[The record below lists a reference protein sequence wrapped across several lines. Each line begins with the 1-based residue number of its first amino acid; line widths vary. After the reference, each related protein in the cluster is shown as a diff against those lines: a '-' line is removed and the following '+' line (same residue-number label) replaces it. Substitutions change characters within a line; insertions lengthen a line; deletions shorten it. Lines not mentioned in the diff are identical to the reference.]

1 MLVLETRMISGKQ
14 IIRLCVVAK
23 FWLPKTNR
31 MTKEFS
37 HKLDWEIISK
47 YLSGEMTESEQQ
59 VFEEEMEVN
68 PKYAEAIKAS
78 GKDLKNADSFLA
90 NEAFDTNNA
99 WTNVKNRIISEENT
113 NPVLPIYKTS
123 SLKMFMRVAAMILV
137 VFGLGLLAHTTYITV
152 YPNKSF
158 VCELNEAGKTITL
171 ADGSTITLNSNSK
184 LIYPRKFDKD
194 ERRVELIGE
203 AFFDIV
209 KNPNKAFII
218 KAKEA
223 EIKVLGT
230 SFNINAA
237 DDKVE
242 VLVKT
247 GKVQFSSIIAP
258 EKKLIL
264 TPGDFAIFKESSL
277 EKAISLDDNYMSWK
291 TRQMIFRNTKLH
303 EVARV
308 LNRTYQIQ
316 IIFQEAEIENLALN
330 STFDHEPL
338 DNILNYMCSPFN
350 LVYEKKGN
358 QILIKKNV
366 E

>member
-1 MLVLETRMISGKQ
+1 
-14 IIRLCVVAK
+14 
-23 FWLPKTNR
+23 

-47 YLSGEMTESEQQ
+47 YLSGEMTESERQ
-59 VFEEEMEVN
+59 VFEEEMGAN

-78 GKDLKNADSFLA
+78 GEDLKHADYYLA
-90 NEAFDTNNA
+90 NEAFDTDHA
-99 WTNVKNRIISEENT
+99 WTNVKNRIVSKDKT
-113 NPVLPIYKTS
+113 STVLPIYKSS
-123 SLKMFMRVAAMILV
+123 SLKMFMRVAAMILI
-137 VFGLGLLAHTTYITV
+137 VFGIGLLARTTYISV

-158 VCELNEAGKTITL
+158 VCELNEASKTITL
-171 ADGSTITLNSNSK
+171 ADGSSITLNSNSK
-184 LIYPRKFDKD
+184 LIYPRKFRKD

-203 AFFDIV
+203 AFFDIAR
-209 KNPNKAFII
+209 NPNKAFII

-230 SFNINAA
+230 SFNINTA
-237 DDKVE
+237 DNKVE

-247 GKVQFSSIIAP
+247 GRVQFSSTISP

-264 TPGDFAIFKESSL
+264 TKGEFAILKESNL
-277 EKAISLDDNYMSWK
+277 KKAISIDDNYLSWK
-291 TRQMIFRNTKLH
+291 TRQIIFRNTKLH
-303 EVARV
+303 EVAKV

-350 LVYEKKGN
+350 LVYEKRGN
-358 QILIKKNV
+358 QVLIKRNV